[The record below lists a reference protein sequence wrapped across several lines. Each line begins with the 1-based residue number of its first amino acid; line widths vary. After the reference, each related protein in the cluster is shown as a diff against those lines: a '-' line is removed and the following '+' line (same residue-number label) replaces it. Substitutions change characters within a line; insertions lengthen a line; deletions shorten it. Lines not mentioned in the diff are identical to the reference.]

1 MMETKLE
8 TKEKIIQ
15 RARELFAQR
24 GYNGATTAEI
34 ARRVGVSEAA
44 LYKHFKGK
52 KDIFLACITP
62 AAACSTTIPS
72 VHTPGQVREVLRER
86 IELVRR
92 NLDSFNILFREA
104 PNHPELAKMF
114 LEQVYTTD
122 QNMKQLLKTL
132 SKKELSPVQTLLYEL
147 GITTAIWSILN
158 FEKMQADLISEKIQ
172 AENLEEEIADVI
184 LYGILGK
191 QENS

>member
-1 MMETKLE
+1 MGTQLE
-8 TKEKIIQ
+8 TKDKIIQ
-15 RARELFAQR
+15 NAREIFAER

-62 AAACSTTIPS
+62 ALYNSTVNHS
-72 VHTPGQVREVLRER
+72 DHTPEQVREIVKER
-86 IELVRR
+86 VELVRR

-114 LEQVYTTD
+114 LNQVYTND
-122 QNMKQLLKTL
+122 QNMKHLLKTL
-132 SKKELSPVQTLLYEL
+132 SNKELSPVQTLLYEL

-158 FEKMQADLISEKIQ
+158 FEKMQADLISEKIP
-172 AENLEEEIADVI
+172 AENLEEEIANVI
-184 LYGILGK
+184 LYGILGNK
-191 QENS
+191 